1 MDVITID
8 GPAGAGKS
16 TISKMVAQR
25 MGYSRLDTGAMYRAV
40 AWLLREKGVELD
52 DTDAVDRVCARCK
65 IEFRGDRILI
75 DNIDV
80 TGLIRTPEID
90 MLASRVS
97 AIPCVRQ
104 HLARMQRAL
113 GEAGEYVAEGRDMGT
128 VVFPQ
133 ADFKFFLTAS
143 PEVRA
148 ERRKKQLDESGEI
161 VLYAT
166 ILRQIMERDT
176 ADSSRAV
183 SPLQPAD
190 DATVIDSSEM
200 SPEEVVELILAE
212 IRRKKEKR

>member
-16 TISKMVAQR
+16 TISKMVAR
-25 MGYSRLDTGAMYRAV
+25 RLGYSRLDTGAMYRAV
-40 AWLLREKGVELD
+40 AWLLRQKGVEPEE
-52 DTDAVDRVCARCK
+52 TEMVDRICGSCR
-65 IEFRGDRILI
+65 IEFRGDRIFI
-75 DNIDV
+75 DNTEVTDV
-80 TGLIRTPEID
+80 IRTPEID

-161 VLYAT
+161 VL
-166 ILRQIMERDT
+166 L
-176 ADSSRAV
+176 S
-183 SPLQPAD
+183 
-190 DATVIDSSEM
+190 
-200 SPEEVVELILAE
+200 LIH
-212 IRRKKEKR
+212 I